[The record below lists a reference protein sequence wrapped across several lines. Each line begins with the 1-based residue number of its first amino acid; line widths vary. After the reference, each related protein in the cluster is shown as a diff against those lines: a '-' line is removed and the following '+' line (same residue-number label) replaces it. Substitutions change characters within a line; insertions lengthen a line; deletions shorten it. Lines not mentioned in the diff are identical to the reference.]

1 MSFKLRECKKRRKNQ
16 IGKLKHCNFIFYAT
30 GISLFAL
37 CMNVVHHINL
47 KLYFHANMFRLM
59 NRDSKMC
66 KDFLSRIFP
75 NPYFNNI
82 FTKHDKD
89 LSSPFFF
96 PKFSCTF
103 PLWSIVINQ
112 WIVIEDPCVHILNDI
127 LCLLLFVWYLH
138 EEGSKVFHALLL
150 FLYISFFLFCRKFLL
165 KRFMSP
171 SSISYWFA

>member
-1 MSFKLRECKKRRKNQ
+1 MENSNIVTSSFTLQEYLCSY
-16 IGKLKHCNFIFYAT
+16 CVC
-30 GISLFAL
+30 ISDIMLYSTP
-37 CMNVVHHINL
+37 N
-47 KLYFHANMFRLM
+47 KTYFHANMFRLM

-66 KDFLSRIFP
+66 KDFLSLLFP

-150 FLYISFFLFCRKFLL
+150 FLYILFFLFCRKFLYLL

-171 SSISYWFA
+171 SFISYWFA